1 MSNPS
6 QPLHITAASG
16 PQTKSPVQAV
26 GHLLKNLHLLARQTL
41 EEALRV
47 QRIDMSLAHLM
58 ALLALESTP
67 GIPGAELARR
77 AFVTAQ
83 TMNTILRRLEREGDI
98 EREPHP
104 ERSRADSW
112 FLTKNGRGRLKRA
125 RVIAEAVWLGMLSP
139 LRPAEIKQMQD
150 MLERCIRGMD
160 VQPQMMKV
168 SMKMSAKAARTVST
182 KSARGSRKV

>member
-1 MSNPS
+1 MSIVS
-6 QPLHITAASG
+6 QQQRMTSAREPDCTR
-16 PQTKSPVQAV
+16 PQHRI
-26 GHLLKNLHLLARQTL
+26 GHLLKNLHLSVRQAV

-47 QRIDMSLAHLM
+47 QRIDMSLPHFV
-58 ALLALESTP
+58 ALLTLESEP

-77 AFVTAQ
+77 GFVTAQ

-104 ERSRADSW
+104 QRSRADSW
-112 FLTKNGRGRLKRA
+112 FLTRTGQARLKRA
-125 RVIAEAVWLGMLSP
+125 RVIVEAVWVRMLSA

-160 VQPQMMKV
+160 ELPENGKA
-168 SMKMSAKAARTVST
+168 AKAVKIAAVRTKPVRRRS
-182 KSARGSRKV
+182 

>member
-1 MSNPS
+1 MSSVS
-6 QPLHITAASG
+6 QPVHLSAASG
-16 PQTKSPVQAV
+16 PQTKSPEQAI
-26 GHLLKNLHLLARQTL
+26 GHLLKNLHLLVRQAL

-47 QRIDMSLAHLM
+47 QRIDMSFAHFM
-58 ALLALESTP
+58 ALLTLESEP

-77 AFVTAQ
+77 VFVTAQ

-112 FLTKNGRGRLKRA
+112 FLTRSGQARLKRA
-125 RVIAEAVWLGMLSP
+125 RVIAEAIWLRMLSA
-139 LRPAEIKQMQD
+139 LRPTEIKQMQD

-160 VQPQMMKV
+160 VQPETVKTLRP
-168 SMKMSAKAARTVST
+168 AKA
-182 KSARGSRKV
+182 KSVRGFRRV